1 MHFHAFNRVIRNS
14 LRKEIAEGSKVVVK
28 KLEENEFIWGKEWVL
43 EVPLG
48 VVELIG
54 FFCVKVSKVLRG
66 ELSWEWT
73 RSRAFDGI

>member
-1 MHFHAFNRVIRNS
+1 MHFHAFNRVTRNS

-28 KLEENEFIWGKEWVL
+28 KLEENEFTWGKEWVL

-66 ELSWEWT
+66 ELSWE
-73 RSRAFDGI
+73 

>member
-28 KLEENEFIWGKEWVL
+28 KLKENEFTWGKEWVL

-54 FFCVKVSKVLRG
+54 FFCVEVSKVLRG
-66 ELSWEWT
+66 ELSWE
-73 RSRAFDGI
+73 

>member
-1 MHFHAFNRVIRNS
+1 MHFQAFNRVIRNS

-28 KLEENEFIWGKEWVL
+28 KLEENEFTWGKEWVL

-66 ELSWEWT
+66 ELSWE
-73 RSRAFDGI
+73 